1 MFAFRGKHTKLELT
15 DTRDF
20 WADTKVNMEAVV
32 YPKDNQSFSEHINR
46 ETFLRELDEHGV
58 FSLTYR
64 LNSPTG
70 PMYVNLVAVY
80 ADKNHVVISVTNVDA
95 QVRREQKIR
104 EEASA
109 NYEKA
114 RHDDL
119 TGIRNKNAYNEFE
132 KQLDEQIK
140 CGKDI
145 EFAIALCDVNGLK
158 TVNDTQGHKTGD
170 MYIRDAAKLI
180 CETFERSPVF
190 RVGGDEFV
198 VDLL

>member
-32 YPKDNQSFSEHINR
+32 YPEDKQSFSEHINR
-46 ETFLRELDEHGV
+46 ETFLR
-58 FSLTYR
+58 
-64 LNSPTG
+64 
-70 PMYVNLVAVY
+70 
-80 ADKNHVVISVTNVDA
+80 K
-95 QVRREQKIR
+95 
-104 EEASA
+104 
-109 NYEKA
+109 
-114 RHDDL
+114 
-119 TGIRNKNAYNEFE
+119 
-132 KQLDEQIK
+132 LDEQIK

-158 TVNDTQGHKTGD
+158 IVNDTQGHKTGD

-180 CETFERSPVF
+180 CETFEHSPVF

-198 VDLL
+198 VVYDYQNHRRENEYLAL

>member
-1 MFAFRGKHTKLELT
+1 M
-15 DTRDF
+15 
-20 WADTKVNMEAVV
+20 
-32 YPKDNQSFSEHINR
+32 YPEDKQSFSEHINR
-46 ETFLRELDEHGV
+46 ETLLRELDEHGV

-64 LNSPTG
+64 LNSPTS

-80 ADKNHVVISVTNVDA
+80 ADKNHVVISATNVDA

-104 EEASA
+104 EEACA

-145 EFAIALCDVNGLK
+145 EFAIAHCDVNGLK
-158 TVNDTQGHKTGD
+158 TVNDTQGLKTGD

-180 CETFERSPVF
+180 CETFEQSPVF
-190 RVGGDEFV
+190 CVGGDEFV
-198 VDLL
+198 VVYDYQNHRSENEYLAL